1 MNKLLL
7 NDIMKEINKSLGTSF
22 TFGGDPSKALI
33 RISTG
38 EPLLDSITGGGVP
51 RRGNTIIFG
60 PPSTGKTFI
69 CQRIIASCQG
79 LGGTAALVDAEF
91 SYDPEWFAKSGVVID
106 ELIHI
111 QPDSGEQ
118 ALDAVLALVKAKVD
132 LVIVDS
138 AAALV
143 PEAEVEGEMKDM
155 QIGLQARLL
164 NKFFR
169 KIGPANI
176 NTAIVIINQ
185 TRAGIG
191 QGGPG
196 YVPQVLAAG
205 KGQEYFAKIILEVK
219 KGDEIY
225 RDGESKKKKNIPLGF
240 YMSVYATKNKTFQ
253 PFMRCELPFYFSG
266 DTDPILQIF
275 QVALSYD
282 ILTSAGA
289 YYRFGDIQSQGRPKF
304 LSRMKEDDGLLEDIT
319 SKIKEVIA
327 DGD

>member
-1 MNKLLL
+1 MNKVIRK
-7 NDIMKEINKSLGTSF
+7 DIMKEINASLGTKF
-22 TFGGDPSKALI
+22 TFGDDSSKTLT

-51 RRGNTIIFG
+51 RRSNTIIFG

-69 CQRIIASCQG
+69 CQKIIASCQT

-91 SYDPEWFAKSGVVID
+91 SYDPEWFAKSGVLIN
-106 ELIHI
+106 ELFHI
-111 QPDSGEQ
+111 EPNSGEQ
-118 ALDAVLALVKAKVD
+118 ALDAVLALCKAKVD

-143 PEAEVEGEMKDM
+143 PEAEVEGKMEDM

-196 YVPQVLAAG
+196 YVPQILAAG
-205 KGQEYFAKIILEVK
+205 KGQEYFAKIILEVR
-219 KGDEIY
+219 KGDGIY
-225 RDGESKKKKNIPLGF
+225 RPGESQKKKSVPLGF
-240 YMSVYATKNKTFQ
+240 YMSVYAAKNKTFQ

-266 DTDPILQIF
+266 DTDSILQIF
-275 QVALSYD
+275 QVALSYG

-289 YYRFGDIQSQGRPKF
+289 YYRFGDIQAQGRPKF
-304 LSRMKEDDGLLEDIT
+304 LDKMREDEGLLEAIVL
-319 SKIKEVIA
+319 KIKEVVSNA
-327 DGD
+327 S